1 MVNARNKGAAFE
13 RAIVKKINDYLES
26 TGSDQKVKRNLDQY
40 QKKGLA
46 DIYWGRLAIECKAY
60 KGNGN
65 HFMQERWW
73 KQACDAAG
81 DLFIPVLIYKYNG
94 TKPKVVMPA
103 HVMIKDLPKKNEAVM
118 IGYLS
123 DICKKIDVI
132 LNNVHHV

>member
-1 MVNARNKGAAFE
+1 
-13 RAIVKKINDYLES
+13 
-26 TGSDQKVKRNLDQY
+26 
-40 QKKGLA
+40 
-46 DIYWGRLAIECKAY
+46 
-60 KGNGN
+60 
-65 HFMQERWW
+65 MQERWW
-73 KQACDAAG
+73 KQACEAAG